1 MKKFEIRSASPVEYT
16 LSTIGGKWKPN
27 ILFLIQLGINRFGLL
42 NKGIHGI
49 SKQMLTKQLREL
61 EKDGLIT
68 RKIYAEIPPRV
79 EYFLSEKGES
89 VFPILDAL
97 FKWGQENMV
106 FDEDGNV
113 SF

>member
-16 LSTIGGKWKPN
+16 LSMIGGKWKPN

-61 EKDGLIT
+61 ENDGLIT

-79 EYFLSEKGES
+79 EYFLSKKGES

-97 FKWGQENMV
+97 FKWGQENII
-106 FDEDGNV
+106 FDADGNV

>member
-16 LSTIGGKWKPN
+16 LSMIGGKWKPN

-79 EYFLSEKGES
+79 EYFLSKKGES

-97 FKWGQENMV
+97 FKWGQENII
-106 FDEDGNV
+106 FDEDGNF

>member
-16 LSTIGGKWKPN
+16 LSMIGGKWKPN

-79 EYFLSEKGES
+79 EYFLSKKGES

-97 FKWGQENMV
+97 FKWGQENII
-106 FDEDGNV
+106 FDADGNV